1 MLRLI
6 TILGCATSASAFL
19 PSRPRGAPT
28 SIRAETD
35 DAENT
40 VVDDA
45 TRASLEK
52 LALMTSSREV
62 DGATY
67 TGAPKP
73 KSSGT
78 ARRRRAEERKLV
90 QVLGSSQDP
99 EQFTAAIDGLWSLWF
114 SERGAENRAK
124 LEAIDTLIAEG
135 EPTQWVEACVA
146 AGKLAGEHD
155 DWPEALNRL
164 ATVEYLRG
172 EYSSSVALCE
182 KVLAS
187 KGHHFG
193 ALSGICMCHQ
203 KLGDEEALAE
213 WRERMLP
220 NDPSARRRW
229 ADRAIRALDRLD
241 G

>member
-19 PSRPRGAPT
+19 PSRPRGAPI

-114 SERGAENRAK
+114 
-124 LEAIDTLIAEG
+124 
-135 EPTQWVEACVA
+135 
-146 AGKLAGEHD
+146 
-155 DWPEALNRL
+155 
-164 ATVEYLRG
+164 
-172 EYSSSVALCE
+172 
-182 KVLAS
+182 
-187 KGHHFG
+187 
-193 ALSGICMCHQ
+193 
-203 KLGDEEALAE
+203 
-213 WRERMLP
+213 
-220 NDPSARRRW
+220 
-229 ADRAIRALDRLD
+229 
-241 G
+241 